1 MAELFS
7 SGAIAAV
14 ILAFM
19 AAELVL
25 LALHQRFTGSPYA
38 ISDIVWTLAAGAG
51 LVLALGAALS
61 GAAWPVI
68 AACLLV
74 AMVGHCA
81 DVYRRFLRG

>member
-1 MAELFS
+1 MAEFFS
-7 SGAIAAV
+7 SGAVAGT
-14 ILAFM
+14 ILIFM

-25 LALHQRFTGSPYA
+25 LAIYRRVSGSDYA
-38 ISDIVWTLAAGAG
+38 LSDLVLTLTAGGG

-68 AACLLV
+68 ASCLLL
-74 AMVGHCA
+74 AMIGHVA